1 MREKV
6 RNSFKIGGA
15 FVGLLVGGGFAS
27 GQEIFYYFTSY
38 GWYGL
43 FGAMLAA
50 LIFAFLGMTITS
62 LGYQLKTTSHKEV
75 VLHIAGPVLG
85 SVIDCLITVFSF
97 CFTVAMFAG
106 ASSAFEHLF
115 GIDGFVGSLLLMLLT
130 AFTLML
136 NVRSIIN
143 VIALLTPYLL
153 AVFLII
159 SLFSIMNMD
168 MSFVHNEQLA
178 KQQHPP
184 GSHWVLGAIRYV
196 SYNLAIALP
205 MLAVMGSTVK
215 TRKEASWGGII
226 GGLLLGVLII
236 LVFFAL
242 LAKMDVIYGKSL
254 PTLIIAMDIHPFVG
268 ILMATILIIMLYSTA
283 IGVQYAFVV
292 RFVPQKS
299 RWYKPF
305 VVLTGLIAFFASF
318 IGFTTIVNTV
328 YAIMGYLGFIVVI
341 VLLWTWMKKKIHPL
355 T

>member
-27 GQEIFYYFTSY
+27 GQEIFYDFTSY

-75 VLHIAGPVLG
+75 VLHIVWPVLG
-85 SVIDCLITVFSF
+85 SVIDCLMTVFSF
-97 CFTVAMFAG
+97 CFTVAMFAV

-159 SLFSIMNMD
+159 SLFSIMYMH

-184 GSHWVLGAIRYV
+184 VSHWVLGA
-196 SYNLAIALP
+196 
-205 MLAVMGSTVK
+205 
-215 TRKEASWGGII
+215 
-226 GGLLLGVLII
+226 
-236 LVFFAL
+236 F
-242 LAKMDVIYGKSL
+242 
-254 PTLIIAMDIHPFVG
+254 
-268 ILMATILIIMLYSTA
+268 LY
-283 IGVQYAFVV
+283 
-292 RFVPQKS
+292 
-299 RWYKPF
+299 
-305 VVLTGLIAFFASF
+305 
-318 IGFTTIVNTV
+318 
-328 YAIMGYLGFIVVI
+328 
-341 VLLWTWMKKKIHPL
+341 
-355 T
+355 